1 MRAKLRRFTD
11 HTQLH
16 RAHFVS
22 ILSRDKVV
30 HQQLV
35 WASRSLGARG
45 SIHTSGEAGHKA
57 GLTCATCMCLGVRKV
72 RERKKEQTQKK
83 QSRTAED
90 VFSVSLL
97 IEACSLRSQHH
108 ERLSQSLEAGRTAG
122 FEEEPRRFQ
131 MFRGR
136 WLSEGYGV
144 AFFSKVRSSH
154 NTSTSWLSALG
165 HTSRQ
170 TLRDRPLCS
179 E

>member
-1 MRAKLRRFTD
+1 MGKKSEVHELSSLERNMRAKLRRFTD

-108 ERLSQSLEAGRTAG
+108 EQEELQVLKRNQDVSKCSEEDGFQKDMELLSLAKSGAAITPPPAG
-122 FEEEPRRFQ
+122 FLLW
-131 MFRGR
+131 G
-136 WLSEGYGV
+136 
-144 AFFSKVRSSH
+144 
-154 NTSTSWLSALG
+154 
-165 HTSRQ
+165 
-170 TLRDRPLCS
+170 TLLDRP
-179 E
+179 